1 MKLER
6 KNIIV
11 TGGLGFIGSAM
22 IRYLINQTDCKV
34 LNVDSMA
41 YSSNKLTLKSIEGS
55 ERYYFENCDIRNQK
69 GMKNIFKEF
78 SPDLLINFAAET
90 HVDRSIQDP
99 IIFFETNV
107 MGTLN
112 LALISKEYKSY
123 KNDDFIFHHI
133 STDEVFGD
141 LDIDEL
147 AASEENLYKPS
158 SPYSASKASSDH
170 LLKAFF
176 RTYDLPVIIS
186 NCSNNYGP
194 FQHPEKLIPHIII
207 SALSNKTLPIY
218 GNGKQIRDWLYVEDH
233 VTAIISAINF
243 GVPGQSY
250 NIGGDTQITNLEVV
264 KLICGILDKLRPS
277 SYVDSYADLIKFV
290 KDRPGHDKRYAI
302 DSSKINSMC
311 YWKPDHEFGTGLQ
324 KTIEWY
330 LENEDWWE
338 RIIKG
343 PYKLERIGDN

>member
-6 KNIIV
+6 KNVIV

-22 IRYLINQTDCKV
+22 IRYLINETDCKV
-34 LNVDSMA
+34 LNVDSMT
-41 YSSNKLTLKSIEGS
+41 YSSNKSTLKSVESS
-55 ERYYFENCDIRNQK
+55 ERYYFEDCDIRNHL
-69 GMKNIFKEF
+69 GMKNIFKDF
-78 SPDLLINFAAET
+78 SPDVLINFAAET

-107 MGTLN
+107 MGALN
-112 LALISKEYKSY
+112 LALISKEYKSH
-123 KNDDFIFHHI
+123 KNGDFIFHHI

-141 LDIDEL
+141 LDIDEP
-147 AASEENLYKPS
+147 ASIEENLYKPS
-158 SPYSASKASSDH
+158 SPYSASKASADH

-176 RTYDLPVIIS
+176 RTYNLPVIIS

-233 VTAIISAINF
+233 VSAIISAINF
-243 GVPGQSY
+243 GDPGQSY
-250 NIGGDTQITNLEVV
+250 NIGGNTQITNIEVV
-264 KLICGILDKLRPS
+264 KLICGILDKLRPTS
-277 SYVDSYADLIKFV
+277 HVDSYTELIKFV

-302 DSSKINSMC
+302 DSSKINAVC
-311 YWKPDHEFGTGLQ
+311 YWKPHYEFGSGLQ

-330 LENEDWWE
+330 LENEEWWE
-338 RIIKG
+338 RIING
-343 PYKLERIGDN
+343 SYKLERIGDN